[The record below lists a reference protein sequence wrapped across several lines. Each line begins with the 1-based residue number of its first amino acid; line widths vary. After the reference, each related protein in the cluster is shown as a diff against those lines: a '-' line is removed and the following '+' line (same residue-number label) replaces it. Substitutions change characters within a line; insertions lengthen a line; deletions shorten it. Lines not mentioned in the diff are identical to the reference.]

1 MSEPIIAHKV
11 KPNLVVEAVKYN
23 ESDNNKNVIHVKSTV
38 QINEETANAEKEFK
52 YRQEFNEF
60 YYDYYVKRGK
70 GLDAYTKNRIWESF
84 KYEKMREERSISTKI
99 ANFIAYL
106 EDKFDL

>member
-1 MSEPIIAHKV
+1 MAEQIIAHKV
-11 KPNLVVEAVKYN
+11 KPTLVVKAVKYN
-23 ESDNNKNVIHVKSTV
+23 GSNNNKNVIYVKSTV
-38 QINEETANAEKEFK
+38 QINEETANAKKEFK

-84 KYEKMREERSISTKI
+84 KYEKMREEKSISTKI
-99 ANFIAYL
+99 SNFIAYL
-106 EDKFDL
+106 EDKFGL

>member
-1 MSEPIIAHKV
+1 MAEPIIAHKV
-11 KPNLVVEAVKYN
+11 KPTLIVEAVKYN
-23 ESDNNKNVIHVKSTV
+23 ESNNNKNVIYVKSTV

-70 GLDAYTKNRIWESF
+70 PIDDYTKNRIWESF